1 MSCDLCI
8 FVRRIDLLKQAIRPG
23 VLQKS
28 RCIWSQDVVKHW
40 TWQASCPPFFCVHHL
55 LSSPNSMAS
64 LRPRDM
70 SALTCTWMIYDQP
83 LEKMWTWGGIMYF
96 RRFTHGSSIR
106 GMWRCR
112 MKKIVFFLCNRWKL
126 RHLLISDILSNSRT
140 NLSTSESALPWIACS
155 RETWWPTATFHL
167 YVYNC
172 TWKAISV

>member
-1 MSCDLCI
+1 MIDAEVAKMSCDLCI

-28 RCIWSQDVVKHW
+28 RCIWSQDVVKRW

-112 MKKIVFFLCNRWKL
+112 MKKIVFFYVIGENCATSWSLTSWATAGQTSAPVRA
-126 RHLLISDILSNSRT
+126 LS
-140 NLSTSESALPWIACS
+140 
-155 RETWWPTATFHL
+155 HG
-167 YVYNC
+167 
-172 TWKAISV
+172 